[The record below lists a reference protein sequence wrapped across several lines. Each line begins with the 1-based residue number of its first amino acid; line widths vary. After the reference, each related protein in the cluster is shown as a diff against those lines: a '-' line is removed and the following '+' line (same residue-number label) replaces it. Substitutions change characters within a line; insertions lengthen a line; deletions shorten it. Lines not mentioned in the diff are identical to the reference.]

1 MKKRNEHWNA
11 YLPYEKILLLAGLVL
26 VAVSVI
32 FLVIYLLQV
41 FSVLQSVLNSYLIA
55 DILMVAGMICSTVG
69 QWRRN
74 RALAYPFL
82 LIAIVSA
89 VRLVFS
95 VF

>member
-26 VAVSVI
+26 VAASVI

>member
-11 YLPYEKILLLAGLVL
+11 YLPYEKILILAGLVL
-26 VAVSVI
+26 VAASVI

-41 FSVLQSVLNSYLIA
+41 FSVLQSVLNSYLVA
-55 DILMVAGMICSTVG
+55 DILMVAGMICSTIG

-82 LIAIVSA
+82 LVAIVSA

>member
-1 MKKRNEHWNA
+1 MEKRNKHWNA
-11 YLPYEKILLLAGLVL
+11 YLSYEKILLLAGLIL
-26 VAVSVI
+26 IAASVV
-32 FLVIYLLQV
+32 FLVVYLLQV
-41 FSVLQSVLNSYLIA
+41 FGVFQSVLDAYLVA
-55 DILMVAGMICSTVG
+55 DILMVAGMICSTIG

-82 LIAIVSA
+82 LVAIVSA